1 MRESEIIQLWRQG
14 IDKHKLAEMYK
25 RRYNQ
30 NVKLIRSTVRHRH
43 DGTFITSRE
52 ALYVVERVIYKY
64 IMKKEHTNERK

>member
-14 IDKHKLAEMYK
+14 IDKHKLAEIYK
-25 RRYNQ
+25 RSYNK

-43 DGTFITSRE
+43 DGSFITNRE

-64 IMKKEHTNERK
+64 IIKKQGGTNE